1 MGETGGQTGTAE
13 AHRPARVRHGPLTLD
28 MERRE
33 AVVYGRAVPLTRLEF
48 DFLRM
53 LLEAPGRTF
62 SRDEVITRLHAV
74 DGKVPADRALDSLVV
89 RLRRKLRDDP
99 RHPRLIQA
107 VWGLGYRLVAP
118 AAEAGLELARQA
130 IDLLPVPAFLLARD
144 RAVVAANPAAERLVQ
159 RLPRAAPC
167 YDLLQCRAGNCS
179 LRDRC
184 AGLEAMASRLP
195 VQRRYAVTTPA
206 GPLAMQA
213 VYLPLTVGHHTYC
226 LLVLTRAPSR
236 PADRLPR

>member
-1 MGETGGQTGTAE
+1 
-13 AHRPARVRHGPLTLD
+13 VRHGPLTLD
-28 MERRE
+28 TERRE

-48 DFLRM
+48 DFLRI

-62 SRDEVITRLHAV
+62 SRDEVITRLHAI
-74 DGKVPADRALDSLVV
+74 DGKVPTDRALDNLVV

-99 RHPRLIQA
+99 RRPRLIQA

-159 RLPRAAPC
+159 RTPQAMPC
-167 YDLLQCRAGNCS
+167 YDLLQCRAGTCS

-195 VQRRYAVTTPA
+195 VQRRYTITTPA
-206 GPLAMQA
+206 GAMTMQA
-213 VYLPLTVGHHTYC
+213 VYLPLAAGHQTYC
-226 LLVLTRAPSR
+226 LLVLTRAR
-236 PADRLPR
+236 TGRD